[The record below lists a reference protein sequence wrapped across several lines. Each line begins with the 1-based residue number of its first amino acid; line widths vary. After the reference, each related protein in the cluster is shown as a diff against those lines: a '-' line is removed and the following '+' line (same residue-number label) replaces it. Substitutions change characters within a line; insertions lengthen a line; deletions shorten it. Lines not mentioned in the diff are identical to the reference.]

1 MRRFF
6 SIAAMLFLVGIF
18 HAEGQSARQCYRAAQ
33 DFIDKGNYQDA
44 LTQLSRAVE
53 IDPKFIDAY
62 VRRAAVLEKTG
73 QLQAALYDYNRAL
86 VFDPK
91 EEDFYF
97 EAGRLSYLLQK
108 YDDALRFLDKTLEIR
123 RGYLEAYQYK
133 IRTLIALERYNDAAT
148 VCETALMFKENEIH
162 LYLAGVINE
171 NLKKYDEAERDY
183 VRAVNK
189 NRNFA
194 EALLALANLRI
205 QLNKPDQAIE
215 SANALLAI
223 DPNNIQAY
231 ILRSKA
237 LVLKLDY
244 PGAINDLSKAIL
256 IKPNDQELF
265 FLRGTYFQAFTQF
278 QSAINDFSKCLML
291 NDKDAEAYYRRAS
304 CYEEIADFKA
314 AIKDYTSLTR
324 LSDTDVKAKKLLA
337 EAKSRLYELNRE
349 TDPPQISLNEPEPGN
364 KAVIMIPRGKSIV
377 TMKGRV
383 SDQSDIKYIRINDR
397 NVAFVKNDGGYTFI
411 DEVNTGNC
419 DSVVIL
425 ASDVYNNV
433 QRMVYR
439 IARTETDPPV
449 ISLKAPYSSDNNV
462 IYLDTYNPDL
472 SVQGTITDESGIR
485 SILIDSVAASYK
497 VDDHN
502 PEFSATIRIANRDKF
517 SVTATDIYGNKAEKI
532 YLINRSGADIMA
544 DNRMGKT
551 WVIFIEN
558 SNYRTFASL
567 EGPTKDVVLMKSAL
581 ANYKINNIIHKKD
594 MSKKDMEKFF
604 SIELRDLIKSNQVKA
619 LLIWYAGHGK
629 FINETG
635 YWIPVDANRDD
646 EFSYYNINNLRAAL
660 QSYSDELKHT
670 LVVTDACESGPT
682 FYQAM
687 RNDPKPRS
695 CEADNDI
702 LMKSSQVF
710 SSAGYE
716 LAVDNSQFTKT
727 FASVLASNSDACLPI
742 EKIVKRVTTAVVQ
755 NNQQKPRFGKIAGL
769 GDEDGTF
776 FFMSKK

>member
-1 MRRFF
+1 MRRLL

-33 DFIDKGNYQDA
+33 EFIDKGNYQDA
-44 LTQLSRAVE
+44 MTQLSRAVE

-73 QLQAALYDYNRAL
+73 QLQAALNDYNRAL

-133 IRTLIALERYNDAAT
+133 IRSLIALERYNDAAA

-171 NLKKYDEAERDY
+171 NLKKYDDAERDY

-189 NRNFA
+189 NRNFV
-194 EALLALANLRI
+194 EALLALASLRI

-215 SANALLAI
+215 SANAILAI

-278 QSAINDFSKCLML
+278 QSAINDFSKCLIL
-291 NDKDAEAYYRRAS
+291 NDKAAEAYYRRAS
-304 CYEEIADFKA
+304 CFEEIADFKA

-324 LSDTDVKAKKLLA
+324 LSETDVKAKKLLA
-337 EAKSRLYELNRE
+337 EAKARLYELNRE
-349 TDPPQISLNEPEPGN
+349 SDPPQISLNEPEPGR
-364 KAVIMIPRGKSIV
+364 KAVIMIPRGKSMV

-383 SDQSDIKYIRINDR
+383 SDQSEIKYIRINDR
-397 NVAFVKNDGGYTFI
+397 NVAFVKNDNGYTFI
-411 DEVNTGNC
+411 DEVNTGSR

-425 ASDVYNNV
+425 ASDVYDNI

-439 IARTETDPPV
+439 ITRTETDPPV

-472 SVQGTITDESGIR
+472 SVQGTISDESGIR

-517 SVTATDIYGNKAEKI
+517 SVTATDFYGNTTEKTYI
-532 YLINRSGADIMA
+532 INRSGADIMA

-551 WVIFIEN
+551 WVVFVEN
-558 SNYRTFASL
+558 SNYKTFASL

-687 RNDPKPRS
+687 RNDLKPRN
-695 CEADNDI
+695 CEADSDI

-742 EKIVKRVTTAVVQ
+742 EKIVRRVTTAVAQ
-755 NNQQKPRFGKIAGL
+755 NNQQKPKFGKIAGL